1 MAKTNRTIRFLAI
14 IGVIV
19 VIDAT
24 MGVTRFFNGLVQL
37 SILKI
42 FGLKM
47 DSSGMYTS
55 MYASIAV
62 LISSNLVAMK
72 KLKYSV
78 LLFMAYV
85 GIFTFVMAYR
95 VIYPYYSLYMTLI
108 VFMTMTVPIL
118 LWVMIK
124 DVDNEQQ
131 KNVKSNKKI
140 HGSRR

>member
-1 MAKTNRTIRFLAI
+1 
-14 IGVIV
+14 
-19 VIDAT
+19 
-24 MGVTRFFNGLVQL
+24 
-37 SILKI
+37 
-42 FGLKM
+42 M